1 MKNTDFKTVNFLFA
15 GVGGQGVLLASDILS
30 EAAHIANYDVK
41 KSDIHGMSQ
50 RGGSVI
56 SQVRFGKKVYSP
68 IIKDREVDF
77 LIGFEILETLRCLNM
92 LAKDAKIIVNNQKIY
107 PISIYSSLPPFSKG
121 GEGGFSDRNIYPE
134 NGFELIKK
142 GFKDAELI
150 QGIMLAESAGDN
162 KTVNLVLLGRL
173 SNYLPFEQ
181 NVWEGVIKRSVPPST
196 VERNIHAFR
205 LGKRSK

>member
-1 MKNTDFKTVNFLFA
+1 MQDRSNFILKNADSKTVNLLFA

-30 EAAHIANYDVK
+30 EAAHITGYDVK

-92 LAKDAKIIVNNQKIY
+92 LAKDAKIIVNNQKIH
-107 PISIYSSLPPFSKG
+107 PISINFNGKI
-121 GEGGFSDRNIYPE
+121 RYPE

-150 QGIMLAESAGDN
+150 QGITLAESAGDN

-181 NVWEGVIKRSVPPST
+181 NVWEGIIKRSVPPST

>member
-1 MKNTDFKTVNFLFA
+1 M
-15 GVGGQGVLLASDILS
+15 LLASDILS

-56 SQVRFGKKVYSP
+56 SQVRFGEKVYSP
-68 IIKDREVDF
+68 VVKGSEVDF

-92 LAKDAKIIVNNQKIY
+92 LSKDAKVIVNNQKIH

-121 GEGGFSDRNIYPE
+121 GEGGFLDRNIYPE
-134 NGFELIKK
+134 NGFKLIKK

-150 QGIMLAESAGDN
+150 EGIMLAERAGDN

-181 NVWEGVIKRSVPPST
+181 NLWEGVIKRSVPPST

-205 LGKRSK
+205 LGKRLKE

>member
-1 MKNTDFKTVNFLFA
+1 MKKKSVIKTINLLFT

-56 SQVRFGKKVYSP
+56 SQVRFGEKVYSP
-68 IIKDREVDF
+68 IVKGSEVDF

-92 LAKDAKIIVNNQKIY
+92 LSKDAKIIVNNQKIR
-107 PISIYSSLPPFSKG
+107 PISINFNEKVK
-121 GEGGFSDRNIYPE
+121 YPE

-142 GFKDAELI
+142 GVKDAELI
-150 QGIMLAESAGDN
+150 EGIMLAERAGDS

-181 NVWEGVIKRSVPPST
+181 NLWEGVIKRSVPPST

-205 LGKRSK
+205 IGKRSK

>member
-1 MKNTDFKTVNFLFA
+1 MQDRSNFILKNADSKTVNLLFT

-30 EAAHIANYDVK
+30 EAAHIAGYDVK
-41 KSDIHGMSQ
+41 KSDIHGMAQ

-56 SQVRFGKKVYSP
+56 SQVRFGKKVFSP

-77 LIGFEILETLRCLNM
+77 LIGFEILEALRCLNM
-92 LAKDAKIIVNNQKIY
+92 LAKDAKIIVNNQKIH
-107 PISIYSSLPPFSKG
+107 PISINFNGKIG
-121 GEGGFSDRNIYPE
+121 YPE

-142 GFKDAELI
+142 DFKNAELI

-162 KTVNLVLLGRL
+162 KTVNLVLLGKL

>member
-1 MKNTDFKTVNFLFA
+1 MQDRSNFILKNTDSKTVNLLFA

-30 EAAHIANYDVK
+30 EAAHISGYDVK
-41 KSDIHGMSQ
+41 KSDIHGMAQ
-50 RGGSVI
+50 RGGSVV

-68 IIKDREVDF
+68 VIKSNEVDF
-77 LIGFEILETLRCLNM
+77 LIGFEILEALRCLNLLVM
-92 LAKDAKIIVNNQKIY
+92 DAKIIVNNQKIH
-107 PISIYSSLPPFSKG
+107 PISINFNGKVK
-121 GEGGFSDRNIYPE
+121 YPE

-150 QGIMLAESAGDN
+150 EGIELAKRAGDS

-181 NVWEGVIKRSVPPST
+181 NVWEGIIKRSVPPST

>member
-1 MKNTDFKTVNFLFA
+1 MKKKSVIKTINLLFT

-56 SQVRFGKKVYSP
+56 SQVRFGEKVYSP
-68 IIKDREVDF
+68 VVKGSEVDF
-77 LIGFEILETLRCLNM
+77 LIGFEILETMRCLNM
-92 LAKDAKIIVNNQKIY
+92 LSKDAKIIVNNQKIH
-107 PISIYSSLPPFSKG
+107 PISINFNEKVK
-121 GEGGFSDRNIYPE
+121 YPE

-150 QGIMLAESAGDN
+150 EGIMLAERAGDS

-181 NVWEGVIKRSVPPST
+181 NLWEGVIKRSVPPST

-205 LGKRSK
+205 LGKRLKE